1 MGTSASG
8 GWPVLYTLEGSN
20 QLEQQEQGWTQWVL
34 GIFGGKVSRFGP
46 VRWVCGSLQPPRPA
60 A

>member
-20 QLEQQEQGWTQWVL
+20 QLEQQMRGWTRWVL
-34 GIFGGKVSRFGP
+34 GIFGGEVSGFGP
-46 VRWVCGSLQPPRPA
+46 VRWVCSSLQPP
-60 A
+60 